1 MVGVPREIAL
11 HRPAAHGGPHA
22 AARAARPAAPRRG
35 RAPLPLDFSSSVSP
49 LGPPPAAAAAMAA
62 AAAGR
67 AGSEYPDPESS
78 RLRAALA
85 SYVGAGSASN
95 VAVGCGATEIIYN
108 FCRAFA
114 PRRSRVLVQAPTFG
128 EYEAAARLGG
138 AVPLLF
144 PSMDLGLD
152 APRFAEAIPR
162 GGCAFVCTPNN
173 PTGGALRR
181 RQVLEMAS
189 AAADASAML
198 LVDECFAE
206 LAECAGRGRPAGR
219 GPCAAESVAG
229 PAVRRPNLVVLR
241 SLTKSF
247 GLAGARVG
255 YAVGAARTV
264 RILSRIKVP
273 WTVSGPAQAGA
284 LEALRHPG
292 HVERARRLVSRER
305 ARLVREIGGID
316 GFACVGR
323 PQANF
328 VLVRTRRPSALVRS
342 ALEARGILVRDCSS
356 FRGLGRGSGRSAHHV
371 RVAVRTAGENK
382 RLIDA
387 MRRI

>member
-1 MVGVPREIAL
+1 MTAGVRPEIAL
-11 HRPAAHGGPHA
+11 HRPAAHGGPPYSA
-22 AARAARPAAPRRG
+22 GALPPAAMAAGRHGRRV
-35 RAPLPLDFSSSVSP
+35 LLDFSSNVSP
-49 LGPPPAAAAAMAA
+49 LGPPPPAAAAMAA

-67 AGSEYPDPESS
+67 AGSEYPDPGSS

-95 VAVGCGATEIIYN
+95 IAVGCGATEIIYD

-114 PRRSRVLVQAPTFG
+114 PRRARVLVQAPTFG

-138 AVPLLF
+138 AVPSFF
-144 PSMDLGLD
+144 PSMDLGAD
-152 APRFAEAIPR
+152 ASRFAEAVPR

-181 RQVLEMAS
+181 RQVLEIAS

-206 LAECAGRGRPAGR
+206 LADCGPSGRP
-219 GPCAAESVAG
+219 CTAESASRA
-229 PAVRRPNLVVLR
+229 AVRRPNMVVVR

-264 RILSRIKVP
+264 RTLSRIKVP

-284 LEALRHPG
+284 IEALRHPA

-305 ARLVREIGGID
+305 ARLVREVGRID

-328 VLVRTRRPSALVRS
+328 VLIRTRRPSADVRS
-342 ALEARGILVRDCSS
+342 ALARRGILVRDCSS
-356 FRGLGRGSGRSAHHV
+356 FRGLGRGSGYSAHHM

-382 RLIDA
+382 RLVCA
-387 MRRI
+387 LRRI

>member
-1 MVGVPREIAL
+1 MMAGVRPEIAL
-11 HRPAAHGGPHA
+11 HRPAAHGGPYSA
-22 AARAARPAAPRRG
+22 GPAVGTGPAVGRG
-35 RAPLPLDFSSSVSP
+35 ASRHVLLDFSSNVSP
-49 LGPPPAAAAAMAA
+49 LGPPPPAAAAMAA

-67 AGSEYPDPESS
+67 AGSEYPDPGSS

-95 VAVGCGATEIIYN
+95 IAVGCGATEIIYD

-114 PRRSRVLVQAPTFG
+114 PRRARVLVQAPTFG

-138 AVPLLF
+138 AVPSFF
-144 PSMDLGLD
+144 PSMDLGAD
-152 APRFAEAIPR
+152 ASRFAEAVPR

-181 RQVLEMAS
+181 RQVLEIAS

-206 LAECAGRGRPAGR
+206 LADCGPSGRP
-219 GPCAAESVAG
+219 CTAESASRA
-229 PAVRRPNLVVLR
+229 AVRRPNMVVVR

-264 RILSRIKVP
+264 RTLSRIKVP

-284 LEALRHPG
+284 IEALRHPA

-305 ARLVREIGGID
+305 ARLVREVGRID

-328 VLVRTRRPSALVRS
+328 VLIRTRRPSADVRS
-342 ALEARGILVRDCSS
+342 ALLARRGILVRDCSS
-356 FRGLGRGSGRSAHHV
+356 FRGLGRGSGYSAHHM

-382 RLIDA
+382 RLVCA
-387 MRRI
+387 LRRI

>member
-1 MVGVPREIAL
+1 MVGGVPREIAL

-22 AARAARPAAPRRG
+22 RARAAHPAAGRRG
-35 RAPLPLDFSSSVSP
+35 RAPRPLDFSSSVSP

-95 VAVGCGATEIIYN
+95 VSVGCGATEIIYN

-206 LAECAGRGRPAGR
+206 LADCAGRAPAGR
-219 GPCAAESVAG
+219 PCTAESAAG

-284 LEALRHPG
+284 LEALRHPA

-382 RLIDA
+382 RLVDA

>member
-1 MVGVPREIAL
+1 M
-11 HRPAAHGGPHA
+11 
-22 AARAARPAAPRRG
+22 
-35 RAPLPLDFSSSVSP
+35 
-49 LGPPPAAAAAMAA
+49 
-62 AAAGR
+62 
-67 AGSEYPDPESS
+67 
-78 RLRAALA
+78 
-85 SYVGAGSASN
+85 
-95 VAVGCGATEIIYN
+95 AVGCGATEIIYN

-206 LAECAGRGRPAGR
+206 LADCAGR

-305 ARLVREIGGID
+305 TRLVREIGGID

-382 RLIDA
+382 RLVDA

>member
-1 MVGVPREIAL
+1 MMMAGVPPEIAL
-11 HRPAAHGGPHA
+11 HRPAAHGGPYPA
-22 AARAARPAAPRRG
+22 GTARRAGQGRRRG
-35 RAPLPLDFSSSVSP
+35 RHALLDFSSNVSP

-95 VAVGCGATEIIYN
+95 IAVGCGATEIIYD

-114 PRRSRVLVQAPTFG
+114 ARRGARVLVQAPTFA

-138 AVPLLF
+138 AVPSFF
-144 PSMDLGLD
+144 PSMDLGAD
-152 APRFAEAIPR
+152 ASRFAEAVPR

-173 PTGGALRR
+173 PTGAALGR
-181 RQVLEMAS
+181 RQVLEIAS

-206 LAECAGRGRPAGR
+206 LADCGPSGRP
-219 GPCAAESVAG
+219 CTAESASVA
-229 PAVRRPNLVVLR
+229 AVRRPNMVVVR

-264 RILSRIKVP
+264 RALSRIKVP

-284 LEALRHPG
+284 IEALRHPG
-292 HVERARRLVSRER
+292 HVERARHLVSRER
-305 ARLVREIGGID
+305 ARLVSEVGRID

-328 VLVRTRRPSALVRS
+328 VLVRTRRPSADVRS
-342 ALEARGILVRDCSS
+342 ALERRGILVRDCSS
-356 FRGLGRGSGRSAHHV
+356 FRGLGRGGSGYSAHHM

-382 RLIDA
+382 RLVCA
-387 MRRI
+387 LRRI